1 MMTLDYKLEDLRD
14 EGQEEEWPGSVNKEE
29 GHLSYLLAQWYC
41 ARRKM
46 TMT

>member
-14 EGQEEEWPGSVNKEE
+14 EEQEEEWPGNVNKEE
-29 GHLSYLLAQWYC
+29 GHLPYLRAQWYC
-41 ARRKM
+41 VGRKM